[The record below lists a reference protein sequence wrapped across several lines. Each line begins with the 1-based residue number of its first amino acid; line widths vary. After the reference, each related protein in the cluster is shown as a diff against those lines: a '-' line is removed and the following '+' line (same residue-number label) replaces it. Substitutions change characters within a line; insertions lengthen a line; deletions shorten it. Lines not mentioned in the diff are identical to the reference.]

1 MNPRAMFCLWLIL
14 SACPLLYLVGC
25 EKQPV
30 SPDRAIGVEV
40 KLDDS
45 LIPKVSDARIIILPT
60 GERVLVMTGDNGMAA
75 CCVLPPKPEPA
86 KVEK

>member
-1 MNPRAMFCLWLIL
+1 MPTKTRLIIASIL
-14 SACPLLYLVGC
+14 VVLLVGC
-25 EKQPV
+25 EKQPPV
-30 SPDRAIGVEV
+30 GPDRAVGVEV

-75 CCVLPPKPEPA
+75 CCVLPPKPEPV

>member
-1 MNPRAMFCLWLIL
+1 MNPHAMFCLWLIL
-14 SACPLLYLVGC
+14 AACPLLYLVGC
-25 EKQPV
+25 KKQPV
-30 SPDRAIGVEV
+30 SPERAVGVEV

-45 LIPKVSDARIIILPT
+45 LIPRVNDARIVILPT
-60 GERVLVMTGDNGMAA
+60 GERVLVMSGDNGMAT

>member
-1 MNPRAMFCLWLIL
+1 MKPATFGVWLIL
-14 SACPLLYLVGC
+14 ATCPLLYLTGC

-30 SPDRAIGVEV
+30 SPDRAVGVEV

-45 LIPKVSDARIIILPT
+45 LIPKVDDARVIVLPT
-60 GERVLVMTGDNGMAA
+60 GERILVLTGTDGLAT
-75 CCVLPPKPEPA
+75 CCLLPPKPDV

>member
-1 MNPRAMFCLWLIL
+1 MKYIL
-14 SACPLLYLVGC
+14 LPLFLVCMVLALVAC

-30 SPDRAIGVEV
+30 GPDRAVGVEV